1 MKTASLSPPLSENLL
16 TRAQVAARLSVTK
29 HTVRMYERRGLIA
42 ALRLNQRVVRY
53 DLSEIEQLLAKC
65 RS

>member
-1 MKTASLSPPLSENLL
+1 MKTAPPSLPSSENLL

>member
-1 MKTASLSPPLSENLL
+1 
-16 TRAQVAARLSVTK
+16 
-29 HTVRMYERRGLIA
+29 MYERRGLIA